1 MIYSMDKLNQIS
13 SEVVDAIYSTHKELG
28 AGLLENVY
36 EMCLCIELDNRNIK
50 YRCQVELP
58 IIYKGKKIN
67 STYRIDILIED
78 SIILELKSV
87 ENLLP
92 IHQAQLLTY
101 LKLSH
106 LKLGFLVNFNVPL
119 IKNGIKR
126 MIN

>member
-50 YRCQVELP
+50 YRRQVELP

-78 SIILELKSV
+78 SIILELKAV
-87 ENLLP
+87 EKLLP
-92 IHQAQLLTY
+92 IHEAQLLTY

-106 LKLGFLVNFNVPL
+106 IKLGFLVNFNVPL
-119 IKNGIKR
+119 VKNGIKR